1 MSKPN
6 GPTYPASDMA
16 YLRFNGALGKIENLF
31 NLIAA
36 TSILILMLLA
46 VVQVVGRNLFN
57 QPVPGFIDITEQA
70 MAVFAFMGIAYC
82 QRVGGHIRMEL
93 VIGVFKGRAQWIAE
107 FLGVFAILLVIS
119 VLIYGSYLHFDRA
132 WTFGDSTMDI
142 SIPTWPSKL
151 AVPVALSLLWLRL
164 VLQLFGYC
172 RLLINPNAAVLDLP
186 HVMDAAAHAQAE
198 IEETFHSAENGEEAP
213 EMRTPAPGGAS

>member
-1 MSKPN
+1 MSN
-6 GPTYPASDMA
+6 SNSVAYPKSDMT

-36 TSILILMLLA
+36 TSILVLMLLA

-93 VIGVFKGRAQWIAE
+93 ILGTFKGRAQWIAE
-107 FLGVFAILLVIS
+107 FLGVLAILSVVS
-119 VLIYGSYLHFDRA
+119 VLIYGAYLHFDRA

-142 SIPTWPSKL
+142 AIPTWPSKL
-151 AVPVALSLLWLRL
+151 AVPLALSLLWLRL
-164 VLQLFGYC
+164 LLQLFGYS
-172 RLLINPNAAVLDLP
+172 RLIINPDASVLDLP
-186 HVMDAAAHAQAE
+186 HVVDAAAHAKAE

-213 EMRTPAPGGAS
+213 EMAATARGGAS

>member
-1 MSKPN
+1 M
-6 GPTYPASDMA
+6 T

-36 TSILILMLLA
+36 TSILLLMLLA

-93 VIGVFKGRAQWIAE
+93 VISLFKGRAQWIAE
-107 FLGVFAILLVIS
+107 FLGVLAILLVVS
-119 VLIYGSYLHFDRA
+119 VLIYGGFLHFDRA

-142 SIPTWPSKL
+142 SIPTWPSKFV
-151 AVPVALSLLWLRL
+151 VPLALSLLWLRL
-164 VLQLFGYC
+164 VLQLFGYS
-172 RLLINPNAAVLDLP
+172 RLIINPSASVLDLP
-186 HVMDAAAHAQAE
+186 HVMDAAAHAKAE
-198 IEETFHSAENGEEAP
+198 IEETFHSAENEEQHP
-213 EMRTPAPGGAS
+213 KMRTPATGGVS